1 MLCINELYN
10 FQTTQEIKINPNE
23 LKIIILIILL
33 LIFGCK
39 KKDISESCQEPSQNM
54 AGIWKGSWKLPPD
67 PPYNNQTGQICSKIN
82 QNGNLLNGKLYDM
95 DNSSQFFD
103 SIDIKGIIC
112 GSSLK
117 LQTDTM
123 TFIIKIVAKFNGSV
137 INDSSYGTFK
147 IYSENYESQDG
158 TWWMKKDTANT
169 CK

>member
-67 PPYNNQTGQICSKIN
+67 PPYNNQTGQI
-82 QNGNLLNGKLYDM
+82 
-95 DNSSQFFD
+95 
-103 SIDIKGIIC
+103 
-112 GSSLK
+112 
-117 LQTDTM
+117 
-123 TFIIKIVAKFNGSV
+123 
-137 INDSSYGTFK
+137 
-147 IYSENYESQDG
+147 
-158 TWWMKKDTANT
+158 
-169 CK
+169 